1 MSVLNRYVGIQ
12 VLVGSFLATLILL
25 TLLNFFT
32 FADELGELGEG
43 DYGLGSIFLY
53 LTLTSPRNFY
63 ELTPSGTLLG
73 SLLMLGTL
81 ANNRELVAMQAAG
94 VSRSKII
101 WAALRAGIVLAVF
114 TALIGEYLAPVSEQ
128 TATALKAR
136 AQRQQVA
143 SRTKYGFWLRDN
155 EKNFFINIRHI
166 DRPENLGDINIF
178 ELNPHGRLQTVTHAD
193 KAVYDGT
200 RWRLEDLRTTHFGL
214 DSMSSEQQAG
224 AAWSSVLAPDLLNA
238 FVIRPEN
245 LSAYDLKNYI
255 SYLRENGQ
263 KSLLVEQAFW
273 GRIVNPLVTIVMLLV
288 AMPLVLGFRR
298 DISAGQ
304 RIVLGVTLGIG
315 FYLFD
320 KVFGHLG
327 LIYEMNP
334 LFSAAFP
341 ATFALAAA
349 LVGLAR
355 NSNWWSSRR
364 ALS

>member
-1 MSVLNRYVGIQ
+1 MNVLNRYIGSQ
-12 VLVGSFLATLILL
+12 VIAGSLLATLILL
-25 TLLNFFT
+25 TLLNFFS

-63 ELTPSGTLLG
+63 ELIPSGALLG
-73 SLLMLGTL
+73 SLVTLGTL

-94 VSRSKII
+94 VSRSRII
-101 WAALRAGIVLAVF
+101 WAALRAGILIAVV
-114 TALIGEYLAPVSEQ
+114 TVLIGEYLAPISEQ
-128 TATALKAR
+128 AATTLKAS
-136 AQRQQVA
+136 ALRQQVA

-155 EKNFFINIRHI
+155 EKNLYINIRQI

-178 ELNPHGRLQTVTHAD
+178 ELNSYGRLQTVTHAD
-193 KAVYDGT
+193 KAVYDGAK
-200 RWRLEDLRTTHFGL
+200 WRLEDLNTTRFGR
-214 DSMSSEQQAG
+214 DSISSEQQTG
-224 AAWSSVLAPDLLNA
+224 ADLKSVLAPDLLNA

-298 DISAGQ
+298 DTSAGQ
-304 RIVLGVTLGIG
+304 RIVVGVTLGIG

-327 LIYEMNP
+327 LIYEMNS

-341 ATFALAAA
+341 ASFALAAA
-349 LVGLAR
+349 LIGLAR
-355 NSNWWSSRR
+355 SS
-364 ALS
+364 A

>member
-1 MSVLNRYVGIQ
+1 MKVLNRYVGSKVIA
-12 VLVGSFLATLILL
+12 GSLLATLIFL
-25 TLLNFFT
+25 TLLNFFS

-43 DYGLGSIFLY
+43 DYGLRAIFFY

-63 ELTPSGTLLG
+63 ELMPSGTLLG
-73 SLLMLGTL
+73 SLVTLGTL

-94 VSRSKII
+94 ISRSRII
-101 WAALRAGIVLAVF
+101 WAALRAGILLAVV
-114 TALIGEYLAPVSEQ
+114 TVLIGEYLAPVSEQ
-128 TATALKAR
+128 AATTLKAS
-136 AQRQQVA
+136 ALRQQVA

-155 EKNFFINIRHI
+155 EKNLYINIRQI

-178 ELNPHGRLQTVTHAD
+178 ELNPYGRLQTVTHAD
-193 KAVYDGT
+193 KALYDGVK
-200 RWRLEDLRTTHFGL
+200 WRLEDLSSTRFQR
-214 DSMSSEQQAG
+214 DSISAEQQAS
-224 AAWSSVLAPDLLNA
+224 ADLKSVLAPDLLNA

-273 GRIVNPLVTIVMLLV
+273 SRIVNPLVTVVMLLV

-334 LFSAAFP
+334 LFSASFP
-341 ATFALAAA
+341 ALFALAGA
-349 LVGLAR
+349 LIGLAR
-355 NSNWWSSRR
+355 SS
-364 ALS
+364 A